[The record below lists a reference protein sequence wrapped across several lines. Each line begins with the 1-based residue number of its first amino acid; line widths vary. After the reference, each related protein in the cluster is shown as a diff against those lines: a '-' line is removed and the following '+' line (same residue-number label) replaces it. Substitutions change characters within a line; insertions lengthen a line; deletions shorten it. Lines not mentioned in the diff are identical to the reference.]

1 MSVDGAVADQ
11 AATNDMPTP
20 QPILAPAVAPAA
32 PAIVN
37 LSPFNSNWAISMF
50 EKHIPQFCG
59 SDDKMSSVAWT
70 KKANKYLEILFNG
83 APALMKYLVLLDRLT
98 GEAKRE
104 IEEPED
110 LTAESLIINIVE
122 RFPVHKHQER
132 LIEKFPVRKHQERLI
147 KKLRTHVAFKDS
159 THSTLKRDALK
170 LLDEIGDV
178 PSGPEALA
186 NAMSYVCPSLWVL
199 TKVHALR
206 ATSTEVRA
214 GIEELELYLLASP
227 DIALKLKPN
236 QQSSSPTP
244 AKPKERQNTPEPART
259 TTKPTEGDGPVKIS
273 RNTKRTQ
280 RIREL
285 EKKIAALEASDKTK
299 PAQTNSRA

>member
-11 AATNDMPTP
+11 AATNAMPTP
-20 QPILAPAVAPAA
+20 QPTSAPAVAPAA
-32 PAIVN
+32 PAIAN
-37 LSPFNSNWAISMF
+37 SSPFNDKWATSMF

-59 SDDKMSSVAWT
+59 SDDKMSSIAWT
-70 KKANKYLEILFNG
+70 KKAHLYLENLFDG
-83 APALMKYLVLLDRLT
+83 APVLMKYLVLLDRLT
-98 GEAKRE
+98 GEAKKE
-104 IEEPED
+104 VEEPKD

-122 RFPVHKHQER
+122 RFPV
-132 LIEKFPVRKHQERLI
+132 RKHQEHLI
-147 KKLRTHVAFKDS
+147 EKLRTHVAFKDS

-170 LLDEIGDV
+170 LLDEIGDM

-206 ATSTEVRA
+206 ATSTQVRA
-214 GIEELELYLLASP
+214 GLEEFELYLLASP
-227 DIALKLKPN
+227 DTALKLRPN
-236 QQSSSPTP
+236 QPSSSPTP
-244 AKPKERQNTPEPART
+244 AKQKERQNTPEPART
-259 TTKPTEGDGPVKIS
+259 TTKPTEGDGPAKIS

-285 EKKIAALEASDKTK
+285 EKKLAALEASDKTK
-299 PAQTNSRA
+299 PAQTNPKA